1 MLSLA
6 YKQGL
11 LFEKSKQPDN
21 FRVSKTRKIVGKLS
35 KTRSDN
41 KF

>member
-11 LFEKSKQPDN
+11 LFEKPKEPGN
-21 FRVSKTRKIVGKLS
+21 FRASKTRKVVRKVSKNLS
-35 KTRSDN
+35 NN

>member
-21 FRVSKTRKIVGKLS
+21 FRASKTRKVVRKVS
-35 KTRSDN
+35 TNRSNN